1 MRGARL
7 AARPLRGAALSVAA
21 FACLCAAA
29 APPGPG
35 PATAPFDG
43 FATGDKE
50 GRIRTQFAPRNE
62 VVISSELSAKIASLP
77 LREGESFRSGQLLVG
92 FDCTLFQAQLN
103 KSQAMLDAARQTLG
117 VTRRL
122 AELNSAGALEVQQAE
137 AKEKEG
143 AAEVAYMKAT
153 VGKCGIAAPF
163 AGRIAKRL
171 VANHQYVTPGTPLL
185 GLIDTGE
192 LELQLIVPSRWLAW
206 LKPGARFDVQVD
218 ELGKSIQA
226 KVTRIGARID
236 PVSQSVSLTG
246 AVDGNAAGLLPGMS
260 GWATFPNS
268 R

>member
-1 MRGARL
+1 MARL
-7 AARPLRGAALSVAA
+7 LREGLLPACAAAFMAAAA
-21 FACLCAAA
+21 FA
-29 APPGPG
+29 APPLP
-35 PATAPFDG
+35 PAHDG
-43 FATGDKE
+43 FAASEKD

-77 LREGESFRSGQLLVG
+77 LREGDAFRAGQSLVA

-103 KSQAMLDAARQTLG
+103 KAQAMLEASRQTLG

-137 AKEKEG
+137 AREKEG

-153 VGKCGIAAPF
+153 VSKCGIAAPF

-206 LKPGARFDVQVD
+206 LKPGARFTVQVD
-218 ELGKSIQA
+218 ELA
-226 KVTRIGARID
+226 RNVDARVTRIGARID
-236 PVSQSVSLTG
+236 PVSQSVGLT
-246 AVDGNAAGLLPGMS
+246 ATVDGSAAGLLPGMS
-260 GWATFPNS
+260 GWAVFPNG

>member
-1 MRGARL
+1 MASRWLPARL
-7 AARPLRGAALSVAA
+7 ACV
-21 FACLCAAA
+21 AAA
-29 APPGPG
+29 ALMAVPAFAAPPLP
-35 PATAPFDG
+35 PVHDG
-43 FATGDKE
+43 FAASEKD

-77 LREGESFRSGQLLVG
+77 LREGDAFRAGQSLVA

-103 KSQAMLDAARQTLG
+103 KAQAMLEAARQTLG

-137 AKEKEG
+137 AREKEG

-153 VGKCGIAAPF
+153 VSKCGIAAPF

-206 LKPGARFDVQVD
+206 LKPGARFTVQVD
-218 ELGKSIQA
+218 ELA
-226 KVTRIGARID
+226 KNIDARVTRIGARID
-236 PVSQSVSLTG
+236 PVSQSVGLTG

-260 GWATFPNS
+260 GWATFPNG